1 MPISERCLARTRSG
15 SGTGCPLPPGLA
27 ADAPAVEA
35 DLTGIDRLE
44 EREAAQERAL
54 PRSGRPEDGL
64 HVALMDAERDA
75 PKDLDSPVSAA
86 DPDGLEDVLG
96 VGGLGGVHGF
106 MEDLGIEEVAVRRTC
121 RATGLAAT
129 CRAHRITP
137 ERSRAMAPAG
147 ARDVQT

>member
-1 MPISERCLARTRSG
+1 
-15 SGTGCPLPPGLA
+15 
-27 ADAPAVEA
+27 
-35 DLTGIDRLE
+35 
-44 EREAAQERAL
+44 
-54 PRSGRPEDGL
+54 
-64 HVALMDAERDA
+64 MDAERDA

-86 DPDGLEDVLG
+86 DSDGLEDVLG

-106 MEDLGIEEVAVRRTC
+106 MEDLGIEEVAVRRLPRHRT
-121 RATGLAAT
+121 RLPPGRRT